1 MNEPQAPISRV
12 NLLFVVL
19 VACFI
24 AWVGYQMRHA
34 EAGQQQMDAAAERYF
49 EQHDSLGNLQL
60 SLAHPPRNT
69 NGPHRAVSFN
79 ARKGGDATSTTSVG
93 SAL

>member
-1 MNEPQAPISRV
+1 MNEPQAPISRI
-12 NLLFVVL
+12 NILFVVL

-49 EQHDSLGNLQL
+49 EQHPSFLLLWPNVKHVSYGIR
-60 SLAHPPRNT
+60 HKT
-69 NGPHRAVSFN
+69 NAISQ
-79 ARKGGDATSTTSVG
+79 
-93 SAL
+93 

>member
-1 MNEPQAPISRV
+1 MPEPNPTISRI
-12 NLLFVVL
+12 NILFVVL

-49 EQHDSLGNLQL
+49 EQQDSLENLQ
-60 SLAHPPRNT
+60 
-69 NGPHRAVSFN
+69 
-79 ARKGGDATSTTSVG
+79 
-93 SAL
+93 